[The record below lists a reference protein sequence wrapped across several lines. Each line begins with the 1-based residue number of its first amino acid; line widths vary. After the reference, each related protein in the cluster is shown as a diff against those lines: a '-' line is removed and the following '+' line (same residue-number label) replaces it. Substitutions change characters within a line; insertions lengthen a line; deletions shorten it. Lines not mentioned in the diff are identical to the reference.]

1 MSTAMA
7 VAAATE
13 ALRGLLQQWVTADAV
28 HQALGFKADVWALPP
43 DQIALSPP
51 EAKPGLNLFLHR
63 ISLNQGWRNV
73 DLPCRDSA
81 GQRVG
86 NPPLPV
92 DLHFVLSAYGL
103 DPLQPEKLL
112 GHGMQAF
119 HHHPVITRAQLTSL
133 LSQNPQLAASG
144 LARQVDQLRIAPE
157 TITGEEAS
165 DLWSAFQAKYRLSF
179 YYWVTVVLI
188 DDTASARAVLP
199 VLTRGEPL
207 PDGKESGAAIAP
219 SLQPRYPVLTALHPE
234 NNQPVAVSDG
244 DVTVDGELLA
254 GASVVVRLV
263 GRRNDR
269 LSHIVVGEVKN
280 SRQFAFTVPST
291 VAVGTY
297 ELTVEVQQ
305 TTSAPV
311 QTTNRL
317 PLTVAPSMTNLPLT
331 VSRDPGTGTATV
343 TIECRPPVQAGQHVS
358 LILGTQETLG
368 GTSPTTPAQ
377 LQFNVLDAQAGSY
390 LARLRVDGVES
401 ILVDRTQTPPIFDTR
416 MRVTIQ

>member
-28 HQALGFKADVWALPP
+28 HEALGFKADVWALPP
-43 DQIALSPP
+43 DQIALSAPQ
-51 EAKPGLNLFLHR
+51 AKPGLNLFLHR
-63 ISLNQGWRNV
+63 ISLSQGWRNV

-81 GQRVG
+81 GQPVA

-92 DLHFVLSAYGL
+92 DLHFVLSAYGP

-133 LSQNPQLAASG
+133 LSQNPQLGASG
-144 LARQVDQLRIAPE
+144 LAGQVEQLRIAPE

-165 DLWSAFQAKYRLSF
+165 DLWSALQAKYRPSF

-188 DDTASARAVLP
+188 DDTTPTRAALP
-199 VLTRGEPL
+199 VLTRGERL
-207 PDGKESGAAIAP
+207 PDGKESGAAVAP
-219 SLQPRYPVLTALHPE
+219 SLQPRYPVLTALRPE

-244 DVTVDGELLA
+244 LVTVEGELLD
-254 GASVVVRLV
+254 GARRVHLV
-263 GRRNDR
+263 DRRFNRSAQINVQPD
-269 LSHIVVGEVKN
+269 N
-280 SRQFAFTVPST
+280 PRQLTFTVPST

-297 ELTVEVQQ
+297 ELTIEVQR
-305 TTSAPV
+305 TTNAPV

-343 TIECRPPVQAGQHVS
+343 TMECRPTVQAGQHVS

-368 GTSPTTPAQ
+368 TSPTAPTDQ
-377 LQFNVLDAQAGSY
+377 LQFQVVDAQAGSH

-401 ILVDRTQTPPIFDTR
+401 ILIDRTQTPIFDTR
-416 MRVTIQ
+416 MMVTIQ